1 MSVAAEVRYLN
12 AEWQGRAETPVVGDR
27 DSRRANTTK
36 HPVEIHDA
44 RGRLANGE
52 LTLDVN
58 GFCLLRHT
66 SGVRNFG
73 DDDEVRR
80 IYYPEIVALA
90 KRTTGARDVLIT
102 QHVVRTEDTSDFNR
116 AYARFLHCDY
126 TLDDPRGLAE
136 RALARHGLDSND
148 YATSEFA
155 WFNSWQPFDHTVER
169 NPLAVRRCQ
178 HGEYRGCPRLLL
190 HGLRPEGQVGDAGS
204 RPPTPFLLRP
214 ANEDRRTVVHQAVG
228 YAAGLLAGLSAHIVR
243 RSRLSRRRAAET
255 QHRSPDDGHIWVI
268 FPGFEI
274 VARCCATRGRATL
287 RD

>member
-90 KRTTGARDVLIT
+90 KRTTGARNVLIT

-126 TLDDPRGLAE
+126 TLGDPRGLAE
-136 RALARHGLDSND
+136 RALARHGIDSND

-169 NPLAVRRCQ
+169 NPLAVVDASTVNTEDVLDYYYTGYGQKGKSAMPVRDPQ
-178 HGEYRGCPRLLL
+178 HRFY
-190 HGLRPEGQVGDAGS
+190 
-204 RPPTPFLLRP
+204 
-214 ANEDRRTVVHQAVG
+214 
-228 YAAGLLAGLSAHIVR
+228 YVR
-243 RSRLSRRRAAET
+243 RMKTDELLFIKQLDTRPGFSQVCPHTSFDDPG
-255 QHRSPDDGHIWVI
+255 SPDDAPPRRSIEVRMMAI
-268 FPGFEI
+268 FG
-274 VARCCATRGRATL
+274 
-287 RD
+287 